1 MVYCRKKEGSPMKRI
16 IALFLVCLL
25 ILSGCASGPKPAL
38 SEMLGTHSGSIYRSA
53 FGFSFDTAEMQV
65 FSEED
70 LAAVNGA
77 DEFTPEALMAL
88 TDNGNAVTVFAA
100 APTSGAS
107 ASLSLFPAAGLPGDI
122 ETAADYAA
130 YGLSVMPGKLE
141 SAGYTDVQM
150 QQISVKLDDGEHPAI
165 LCSAMITE
173 GVPYHLLQ
181 ICFREGDWMGNL
193 SLSSVES
200 EDALGALLARISIT
214 N

>member
-1 MVYCRKKEGSPMKRI
+1 MKRI
-16 IALFLVCLL
+16 IALFLACLL
-25 ILSGCASGPKPAL
+25 ILSGCASGPKPGL
-38 SEMLGTHSGSIYRSA
+38 SEMLGTQSDSIYRSA
-53 FGFSFDTAEMQV
+53 FGFSFDTVEMQV

-70 LAAVNGA
+70 LAVVNGA

-88 TDNGNAVTVFAA
+88 TDSGNAVTVFAA

-141 SAGYTDVQM
+141 TAGYTDVRM
-150 QQISVKLDDGEHPAI
+150 QQISVNLDDGEHPAV

-181 ICFREGDWMGNL
+181 ICFQEGDWMGSL

-200 EDALGALLARISIT
+200 EEALGALLARISI
-214 N
+214 ND

>member
-1 MVYCRKKEGSPMKRI
+1 MKRI
-16 IALFLVCLL
+16 IALFLACLL
-25 ILSGCASGPKPAL
+25 ILSGCTSGPKPAL
-38 SEMLGTHSGSIYRSA
+38 SEMLGTQSGSIYRSA
-53 FGFSFDTAEMQV
+53 FGFSFDTVEMQV
-65 FSEED
+65 FSEEY

-88 TDNGNAVTVFAA
+88 TDSGNAVTVFAA

-130 YGLSVMPGKLE
+130 YGLSVMPGKME
-141 SAGYTDVQM
+141 SAGYTDVRM
-150 QQISVKLDDGEHPAI
+150 QQISVKLGDNEHPAV
-165 LCSAMITE
+165 LCSATITE

-181 ICFREGDWMGNL
+181 ICFREGDWMGSL

-200 EDALGALLARISIT
+200 EEALGALLARIST
-214 N
+214 TD

>member
-1 MVYCRKKEGSPMKRI
+1 MKRI
-16 IALFLVCLL
+16 IALFLACLL
-25 ILSGCASGPKPAL
+25 ILSGCTSGPKPAL
-38 SEMLGTHSGSIYRSA
+38 SEMLGTQSGSIYRSA
-53 FGFSFDTAEMQV
+53 FGFSFDTVEMQV
-65 FSEED
+65 FSEEY

-88 TDNGNAVTVFAA
+88 TDSGNAVTVFAA

-107 ASLSLFPAAGLPGDI
+107 ASLSLFPAAGLPEDI

-141 SAGYTDVQM
+141 SAGYTDVRM
-150 QQISVKLDDGEHPAI
+150 QQISVKLGDSEHPAV
-165 LCSAMITE
+165 LCSATITE

-181 ICFREGDWMGNL
+181 ICFREGDWMGSL

-200 EDALGALLARISIT
+200 EEALGALLARIST
-214 N
+214 TD

>member
-1 MVYCRKKEGSPMKRI
+1 
-16 IALFLVCLL
+16 
-25 ILSGCASGPKPAL
+25 
-38 SEMLGTHSGSIYRSA
+38 MLGAHSGSIYRSA
-53 FGFSFDTAEMQV
+53 FGFSFDTVEMQV

-70 LAAVNGA
+70 LATVNGT
-77 DEFTPEALMAL
+77 DEFTPEALMPL
-88 TDNGNAVTVFAA
+88 TDSGNAVTVFAA

-141 SAGYTDVQM
+141 TAGYTDVRM
-150 QQISVKLDDGEHPAI
+150 EQISVKLDDGEHPAV

-173 GVPYHLLQ
+173 GVPYHLIQ
-181 ICFREGDWMGNL
+181 ICFREGDWMGSL

-200 EDALGALLARISIT
+200 EEALGALLARISIT
-214 N
+214 D

>member
-1 MVYCRKKEGSPMKRI
+1 MKRI

-38 SEMLGTHSGSIYRSA
+38 SEMLGTQSGSIYRSA
-53 FGFSFDTAEMQV
+53 FGFSFDTVEMQV
-65 FSEED
+65 FSGDD

-88 TDNGNAVTVFAA
+88 TDSGSAVTVFAA

-130 YGLSVMPGKLE
+130 YGLSVMPEKLK
-141 SAGYTDVQM
+141 SAGYTDVRM
-150 QQISVKLDDGEHPAI
+150 EQISVKLDDGEHPAV

-181 ICFREGDWMGNL
+181 ICFREGDWMGSL

-200 EDALGALLARISIT
+200 EEALGALLARISIT
-214 N
+214 D

>member
-1 MVYCRKKEGSPMKRI
+1 MKRI

-38 SEMLGTHSGSIYRSA
+38 SEMLGTQSGTIYRSA
-53 FGFSFDTAEMQV
+53 FGFSFDAVEMQV
-65 FSEED
+65 FSGED

-77 DEFTPEALMAL
+77 DEFTPETLEAL
-88 TDNGNAVTVFAA
+88 TDSGNAVTVFAA
-100 APTSGAS
+100 APSSGAS

-141 SAGYTDVQM
+141 SAGYTDVRM
-150 QQISVKLDDGEHPAI
+150 EQISVKLDDGEHPAI

-173 GVPYHLLQ
+173 GVPYHLIQ

-200 EDALGALLARISIT
+200 EEALGALLARISIT

>member
-38 SEMLGTHSGSIYRSA
+38 SEMLGTHAGSIYHSA
-53 FGFSFDTAEMQV
+53 FGFSFDTVEMQV
-65 FSEED
+65 FSEEN
-70 LAAVNGA
+70 LAAFNGA

-88 TDNGNAVTVFAA
+88 TDSGNAVTVFAA

-130 YGLSVMPGKLE
+130 YGMSVMPDKL
-141 SAGYTDVQM
+141 STAGYTDVQI

-181 ICFREGDWMGNL
+181 ICFQEGDWMGTL
-193 SLSSVES
+193 SLSSLES
-200 EDALGALLARISIT
+200 EEALGALLTRIRIT
-214 N
+214 D